1 MEKIESKKL
10 SSMTLEELVTELES
24 TETLYQEMLYNHNV
38 SALTNVL
45 EMKITRKNVAR
56 IKTEIRSRELAQL
69 EQNGELGRDK
79 IRARRK
85 KQKKNSKK

>member
-1 MEKIESKKL
+1 MEKIESKNL
-10 SSMTLEELVTELES
+10 NSMTLEQLYTELEN
-24 TETLYQEMLYNHNV
+24 TETLYQETLYNHNV
-38 SALTNVL
+38 SAVSNAN

-69 EQNGELGRDK
+69 EQNGELQRDK

>member
-1 MEKIESKKL
+1 MEKIESKNL
-10 SSMTLEELVTELES
+10 NSMTLEQLNTELET
-24 TETLYQEMLYNHNV
+24 TEALYQETLYNHNV
-38 SALTNVL
+38 SALSNAT

-56 IKTEIRSRELAQL
+56 IKTEIRSRELALL
-69 EQNGELGRDK
+69 EQNGELQRDK